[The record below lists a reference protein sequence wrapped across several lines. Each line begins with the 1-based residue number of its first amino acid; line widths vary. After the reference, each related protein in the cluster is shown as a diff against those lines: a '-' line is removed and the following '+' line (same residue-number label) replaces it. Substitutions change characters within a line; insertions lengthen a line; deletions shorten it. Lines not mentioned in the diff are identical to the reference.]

1 MQMSWGESMVYKVG
15 ISAVFVALLTLAM
28 VWTFNNANS
37 NDARDVKVGLYQ
49 NPPKIYRDEQGK
61 PDGLFI
67 ELIEAIAKEESWQL
81 SYVDCEWQECLSLL
95 SNHEIDL
102 MPDVAITDNRAKSY
116 DFHAIPVTHSWSGI
130 WARKNLSI
138 LQLPDLRG
146 ARIAVLKESVQEAA
160 LEKMMMGYGIS
171 FEPIAVD
178 NYAEG
183 FQAVADGQADAV
195 ITNMHFGNMNSS
207 KFNLYE
213 TPIMLNP
220 AKLFYVTATGQ
231 NPELL
236 AAIDKNIEEWRLES
250 DSPYYDALKS
260 AMVPVQQPAIPP
272 IWRWALIAG
281 VAMIIIMFGV
291 NALLRWQVRKRT
303 KVLVETNVRFNHLLK
318 ASPVVLYQLR
328 QEGVGYRPVW
338 VSRNV
343 KRLFGYKPEQ
353 LYSHDWWISVLHEDD
368 RQTTLD
374 QFKEIFDTG
383 HMVYEYRVKDAEGNV
398 RYIRDERQLVPR
410 SSHSEN
416 EIVGTW
422 SDLTE
427 VYEREHE
434 LKFLSQYDPLTH
446 LPNRPKLQERIEESI
461 ERCNELN
468 DSFAILSID
477 IDRFKKINETLS
489 YQVGDAVILRVAD
502 RLKHILNV
510 DDVLARV
517 GGDEFVFVINGKVD
531 VNKVSA
537 VARKVLKRFAVP
549 LRIDEHE
556 LMITASIGVAIF
568 PEDGRDTDTLLKNA
582 EIARYSAKKA
592 GRNRF
597 EFFNDRLS
605 EGMHE
610 NLMLESALRMAVE
623 RNELVLHYQP
633 LVSFDDVEVV
643 GVEALVRWQHPT
655 MGLIPPFKFIPLAEE
670 TGLIGDIGLWV
681 LHEACQQMIDWEK
694 AGLKV
699 GSVSVNISVQQIE
712 TGLLPKQVK
721 EVLNESGLAADR
733 LFLELT
739 ESTIMQDP
747 EQASLAMSEFQKMGV
762 KLAVDDFGTG
772 YSSMAYL
779 KRLPLDRLKI
789 DRSFIKDIGT
799 DTNDEVICNAII
811 QLAKSLALET
821 VAEGVE
827 EQPQAE
833 FLKALGC
840 DVAQGYLYSRP
851 IPALELLEKL
861 KTSKLG

>member
-1 MQMSWGESMVYKVG
+1 MAYKVG
-15 ISAVFVALLTLAM
+15 ISVVFVALLTLAI
-28 VWTFNNANS
+28 VWTFNNENS
-37 NDARDVKVGLYQ
+37 NLNRDVKIGLYQ

-67 ELIEAIAKEESWQL
+67 QLIEAIAEEESWQL
-81 SYVDCEWQECLSLL
+81 SYVDCEWRDCLPML
-95 SNHEIDL
+95 SNQEIDL
-102 MPDVAITDNRAKSY
+102 MPNVAITNNRTKDY
-116 DFHAIPVTHSWSGI
+116 DFHSIPVTHSWSGI
-130 WARKNLSI
+130 WAKKDLSI
-138 LQLPDLRG
+138 LQLPDLHG
-146 ARIAVLKESVQEAA
+146 ASIAVLKDSIQEAA
-160 LEKMMMGYGIS
+160 LQRLMKGYGIG
-171 FEPIAVD
+171 FKPVTAD
-178 NYAEG
+178 NYNEG
-183 FQAVADGQADAV
+183 FQTVVDGKADAV
-195 ITNMHFGNMNSS
+195 ISNIHFVKMNAS
-207 KFNLYE
+207 KYGLYE

-220 AKLFYVTATGQ
+220 MSLFYATSKGKNQ
-231 NPELL
+231 ELL
-236 AAIDKNIEEWRLES
+236 AAIDRYINAWRMDP

-260 AMVPVQQPAIPP
+260 AMVPVKKTAIPL
-272 IWRWALIAG
+272 IWRWALIIG
-281 VAMIIIMFGV
+281 ITMIVIMFAV
-291 NALLRWQVRKRT
+291 SALLRWQVRKRT

-328 QEGVGYRPVW
+328 QDGVGYRPVW

-353 LYSHDWWISVLHEDD
+353 LYSHDWWISVLHEED
-368 RQTTLD
+368 RQKTLD

-398 RYIRDERQLVPR
+398 RYIRDERQLVLR
-410 SSHSEN
+410 SGHSEN

-422 SDLTE
+422 SDMTD
-427 VYEREHE
+427 VYEREHK
-434 LKFLSQYDPLTH
+434 LKFLSQYDFLTH
-446 LPNRPKLQERIEESI
+446 LPNRQKLQERIEESI

-489 YQVGDAVILRVAD
+489 YQVGDAVILRVTD

-510 DDVLARV
+510 DDVLARM
-517 GGDEFVFVINGKVD
+517 GGDDFVFVINDKVD
-531 VNKVSA
+531 MNKVSSI
-537 VARKVLKRFAVP
+537 ARKVLKRFAVP
-549 LRIDEHE
+549 LRVDEHE
-556 LMITASIGVAIF
+556 LMITASIGIAIF
-568 PEDGRDTDTLLKNA
+568 PDDGRDPDTLLKNA
-582 EIARYSAKKA
+582 EIARYSAKKG

-633 LVSFDDVEVV
+633 LVSFDDVGVV

-655 MGLIPPFKFIPLAEE
+655 KGLIPPFKFIPLAEE

-681 LHEACQQMIDWEK
+681 LREACRQMIDWEK
-694 AGLKV
+694 AGLEV

-721 EVLNESGLAADR
+721 EVLDESGLASER

-747 EQASLAMSEFQKMGV
+747 EQASMAMSEFQKMGV

-799 DTNDEVICNAII
+799 DTNDEVICKAIV
-811 QLAKSLALET
+811 QLAKSLGLET

-861 KTSKLG
+861 KTSTLG